1 LSLGALAA
9 WTFPIATL
17 STWDRYFD
25 TDKMET
31 SEEWIMNPY
40 SFNLD
45 KMSDDGKLK
54 ESLTELCSNR
64 ALEMQFHSKIL
75 EECWSGV

>member
-1 LSLGALAA
+1 
-9 WTFPIATL
+9 
-17 STWDRYFD
+17 
-25 TDKMET
+25 MET